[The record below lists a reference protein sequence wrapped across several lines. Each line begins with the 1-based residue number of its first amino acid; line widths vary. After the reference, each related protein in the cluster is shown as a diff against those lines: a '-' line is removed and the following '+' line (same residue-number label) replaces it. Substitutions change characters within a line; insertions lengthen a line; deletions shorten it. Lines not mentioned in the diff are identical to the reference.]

1 MTINFLDLYNDVASQ
16 PWSMFDSGA
25 TVKEDFEPAL
35 VSSINKAIIDIWY
48 SYPFSFRI
56 KKYGFSTMANYQS
69 YELPNGNI
77 LNESSIEDNL
87 FAVKRDNSYL
97 NYNPDISENEEKFG
111 TPTEFYIEDDK
122 IVLYPIPDKRYHV
135 SIKYLTLS
143 IGFDKDDNEI
153 FYLENTTDYIDIPQK
168 YESLF
173 KNTIL
178 AKALVDSIASV
189 NDENYAGYRLQFDK
203 AYKLL
208 IKVSN
213 PVKKSMSIS
222 F

>member
-1 MTINFLDLYNDVASQ
+1 MAIKFLDLYNDVASQ

-25 TVKEDFEPAL
+25 EVKEDFEPAL

-48 SYPFSFRI
+48 SYPFSFRV
-56 KKYGFSTMANYQS
+56 KKYSFSTMPEVYK
-69 YELPNGNI
+69 YELPSGNI
-77 LNESSIEDNL
+77 KNEDSIEDNL
-87 FAVKRDNSYL
+87 FGIKIDNKYL
-97 NYNPDISENEEKFG
+97 DYNPILEDIEESG
-111 TPTEFYIEDDK
+111 MPEEFNVEDDNIILSPK
-122 IVLYPIPDKRYHV
+122 PEKRHRIT
-135 SIKYLTLS
+135 IKYLTLA
-143 IGFDKDDNEI
+143 IGFDKKDNEI
-153 FYLENTTDYIDIPQK
+153 FYLENPDDYIDIPQK

-208 IKVSN
+208 IKITN
-213 PVKKSMSIS
+213 PVKKSMSIQ

>member
-25 TVKEDFEPAL
+25 ENKEDFEPAL

-48 SYPFSFRI
+48 SYPFPFRI
-56 KKYGFSTMANYQS
+56 KKYNFTTMPKFNK
-69 YELPNGNI
+69 YELPSGNI
-77 LNESSIEDNL
+77 LNEANIQDNL
-87 FAVKRDNSYL
+87 FSVKIDKKYL
-97 NYNPDISENEEKFG
+97 DYNPELEAASGYGMPEEFGIDENNIIFSS
-111 TPTEFYIEDDK
+111 
-122 IVLYPIPDKRYHV
+122 IPDKRYKV
-135 SIKYLTLS
+135 VIKYLSLS
-143 IGFDKDDNEI
+143 IGFDKNDNEI
-153 FYLENTTDYIDIPQK
+153 FYLENPTDYIDIPQK
-168 YESLF
+168 YEALF

-208 IKVSN
+208 IKTAN
-213 PVKKSMSIS
+213 PVKKSMSVK